1 LTVNGDSLNITAA
14 GAITI
19 KGKSITLQ
27 TTGGD
32 LQLTSAANLSA
43 EASRALTNTAGTSL
57 TNKASLSLTNDGG
70 VSLTNKASSTQEV
83 DGGALLTM
91 KGAIVKIN

>member
-1 LTVNGDSLNITAA
+1 VHGDSLTITAA
-14 GAITI
+14 GAITL

-32 LQLTSAANLSA
+32 LQLTSAANLRA
-43 EASRALTNTAGTSL
+43 EASQALTNKAGTSL
-57 TNKASLSLTNDGG
+57 TNKASMSLTNDGG
-70 VSLTNKASSTQEV
+70 MSLTNKASTSQEV
-83 DGGALLTM
+83 DGGTMLTM